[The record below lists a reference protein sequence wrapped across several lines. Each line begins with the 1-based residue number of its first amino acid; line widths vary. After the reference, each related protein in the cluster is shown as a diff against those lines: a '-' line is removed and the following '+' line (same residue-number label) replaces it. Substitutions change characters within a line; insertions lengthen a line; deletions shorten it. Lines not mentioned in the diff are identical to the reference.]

1 MRREPTDKDK
11 IDLFIAWWGEYER
24 TKRQN
29 ERLSEAL
36 EGLVGYLDDLR
47 RAVGD
52 SPYRLPDDEI
62 PVEPVVKARAVLEKN
77 SDRTV
82 SSDPD
87 EEGEQT

>member
-1 MRREPTDKDK
+1 MKREPTDKDK

-62 PVEPVVKARAVLEKN
+62 PVEPVMKARAVLEKN
-77 SDRTV
+77 FYRM
-82 SSDPD
+82 
-87 EEGEQT
+87 EES